1 MALAA
6 AALVAAAMPS
16 ATPTGAA
23 PAGAKRI
30 AFLVDSWYPWSHA
43 DVIGTRFLA
52 GYRVGDRTVASPLG
66 IASVYTDAPRAT
78 DQTRAL
84 GARHGFRIAG
94 SIAEALLADPGA
106 ARPRLDADGVLV
118 ATREDL
124 PDSGQPQSP
133 RRRVEVMR
141 EVYRLLDLT
150 GARVPV
156 FVDKMLAASWQ
167 DSQAIT
173 SEAARRGIPLMAG
186 SVLPF
191 TPLSRPLHSAGVQ
204 VGVVVASTPYWA
216 FGFHAAELLQGFMEQ
231 RAARETG
238 VREVREVGAGYW
250 TMPDREGWGGRV
262 MDALLA
268 SPRTG
273 RGGGG
278 PVRGDA
284 RVLLITYADGARG
297 VLALVPDRFDDSEFL
312 LGAQYGDG
320 TVATSGLVLGG
331 QPYDHF
337 GYLVHALV
345 QLYTTGRSP
354 VPVERTLLST
364 AIVIAGV
371 QAARFGQPVRDPAL
385 AVSYTPPRGP

>member
-1 MALAA
+1 MALAAVALAA
-6 AALVAAAMPS
+6 AAAPS
-16 ATPTGAA
+16 ATA
-23 PAGAKRI
+23 PPGAKRV
-30 AFLVDSWYPWSHA
+30 AFIVDSWYPWSHA

-52 GYRVGDRTVASPLG
+52 GYRLGDRTFASPVG
-66 IASVYTDAPRAT
+66 IASVYADAPRPS

-84 GARHGFRIAG
+84 AARHGFRVAG

-106 ARPRLDADGVLV
+106 ARPRLDVDGVLV

-156 FVDKMLAASWQ
+156 FVDKMLAATWQ

-191 TPLSRPLHSAGVQ
+191 TPLHRPLRSTGVQ

-231 RAARETG
+231 RGARENG
-238 VREVREVGAGYW
+238 VREVREVGASYW
-250 TMPDREGWGGRV
+250 TMPDRDAWGGRV
-262 MDALLA
+262 TDALLA
-268 SPRTG
+268 APRTG

-284 RVLLITYADGARG
+284 RVLLIAYADGARG

-320 TVATSGLVLGG
+320 AIATSGLVLGG

-345 QLYTTGRSP
+345 QLYTMGRSP

-364 AIVIAGV
+364 AIVIAGL
-371 QAARFGQPVRDPAL
+371 QAARTGQPVRDAAL
-385 AVSYTPPRGP
+385 AVSYSPPRGP